1 MIHVQ
6 NCSNHNTTNNNEK
19 DVTIIITITKTIN
32 IPIFFLMLHTVQSV
46 SLSKEFCG
54 VSALLPDIHWE
65 EKKSKVNSSLWN
77 ISYYHTEIK
86 YTYFMFYV
94 YFVLAGLKK
103 KSKTKL

>member
-1 MIHVQ
+1 MFKIVAI
-6 NCSNHNTTNNNEK
+6 TTQRLTMK
-19 DVTIIITITKTIN
+19 KMLLSSLLLLKLLTY
-32 IPIFFLMLHTVQSV
+32 PFFFMLHKVQSV

-65 EKKSKVNSSLWN
+65 EKNSKVNSSLWN
-77 ISYYHTEIK
+77 IPYYHTEIK